1 VDDGLD
7 GAALWRGE
15 KMIVV
20 RWKECGFYSELDF
33 VRFWIALERVRAGEA
48 EYESWLSNYTPLL

>member
-1 VDDGLD
+1 
-7 GAALWRGE
+7 
-15 KMIVV
+15 MIVV

-33 VRFWIALERVRAGEA
+33 VRFWLALERVRAGEA